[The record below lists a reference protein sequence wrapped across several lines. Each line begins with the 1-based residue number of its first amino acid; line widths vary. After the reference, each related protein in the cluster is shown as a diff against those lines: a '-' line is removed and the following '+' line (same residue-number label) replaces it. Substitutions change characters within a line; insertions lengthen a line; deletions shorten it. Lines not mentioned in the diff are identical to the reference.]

1 MLDVTLP
8 SGLLAFACDDC
19 GAGRTLDE
27 HASETQ
33 CHVCR
38 KVKYFRICPRC
49 EARVFCP
56 GLTEKQQKKVF
67 FHWTCPNCLADIRPA
82 RWLLGKAADF
92 IGSLGEDHYLTSYR
106 LLGLSATEG
115 NADPDRRK
123 LTGTL
128 LAASGFSGIATGSCT
143 ILFCSTGAALMIGNT
158 ENCIAIPYS
167 DMTALRVSGR
177 GSFTT
182 SSGGGWMGGGFGLTG
197 ALEGALMAGVLNALT
212 TRTKTGTETIISFGW
227 EANEIVLLTEIR
239 Q

>member
-1 MLDVTLP
+1 MAESRALVAFACVCGDKGQGCVLDVTLP
-8 SGLLAFACDDC
+8 SGLLVFACDDC

-38 KVKYFRICPRC
+38 KIKYFRICPRC

-143 ILFCSTGAALMIGNT
+143 ILFCSTGAALDDWQHRELYCHPILGHDSVACQWPGVIHNQFWRWMDGWR
-158 ENCIAIPYS
+158 
-167 DMTALRVSGR
+167 LRPDR
-177 GSFTT
+177 C
-182 SSGGGWMGGGFGLTG
+182 
-197 ALEGALMAGVLNALT
+197 A
-212 TRTKTGTETIISFGW
+212 
-227 EANEIVLLTEIR
+227 
-239 Q
+239 